1 MVEKQDYSQ
10 SELFSSPDD
19 TGKYKPHSSRNLFF
33 LRIRGYEK
41 IMLLIMGLVL
51 TSIVSFSLGVERGKR
66 VVVLSR
72 NSDMLQAGYTI
83 QVATFKNKQ
92 LALGEAQLLLKE
104 GLTPMVF
111 AKGDYIILC
120 VGKFS
125 NQESAQPLL
134 IQLQRA
140 YAGCRIR
147 RL

>member
-10 SELFSSPDD
+10 SELFSTGDNSGQYKGRSP
-19 TGKYKPHSSRNLFF
+19 GNPFL

-41 IMLLIMGLVL
+41 AMLLIMGLVL
-51 TSIVSFSLGVERGKR
+51 TSIISFSFGVERGKR
-66 VVVLSR
+66 VAWSK
-72 NSDMLQAGYTI
+72 NNTPIQAEYTI
-83 QVATFKNKQ
+83 QVAAFKNKQ
-92 LALGEAQLLLKE
+92 LALGEARLLLKE

-111 AKGDYIILC
+111 AKGNYIILC

-125 NQESAQPLL
+125 NQESAQSLL
-134 IQLQRA
+134 IQLQRT

>member
-1 MVEKQDYSQ
+1 MVDNQDYSQ
-10 SELFSSPDD
+10 SELFSSADNS
-19 TGKYKPHSSRNLFF
+19 GHYQGHSSKNSFF

-41 IMLLIMGLVL
+41 VMLLIMGLVL
-51 TSIVSFSLGVERGKR
+51 ISIISFSLGVERGRRLAGVK
-66 VVVLSR
+66 
-72 NSDMLQAGYTI
+72 NSVSDQAGYTI

-92 LALGEAQLLLKE
+92 LVLREAKLLSKE
-104 GLTPMVF
+104 GLNPMIF
-111 AKGDYIILC
+111 AKGNYIVLC

-134 IQLQRA
+134 IQLQRT

>member
-10 SELFSSPDD
+10 SELFSPTDNS
-19 TGKYKPHSSRNLFF
+19 GQYKPHFSRNSFF

-41 IMLLIMGLVL
+41 VMLLIMGLVL
-51 TSIVSFSLGVERGKR
+51 IIIISFSLGVERGKR
-66 VVVLSR
+66 VAGDKNNNTNQS
-72 NSDMLQAGYTI
+72 GYTI

-92 LALGEAQLLLKE
+92 LALAEVQQLLKE
-104 GLTPMVF
+104 GLTPLAFV
-111 AKGDYIILC
+111 KKDYIVLC

-134 IQLQRA
+134 IQLQRT

>member
-10 SELFSSPDD
+10 NELFTKELDS
-19 TGKYKPHSSRNLFF
+19 GQYKPRSSVGSFF
-33 LRIRGYEK
+33 TRIRGYEK
-41 IMLLIMGLVL
+41 VLLLIMGLVL
-51 TSIVSFSLGVERGKR
+51 LSIISFSLGVEKGKR
-66 VVVLSR
+66 MGQVKQSVVA
-72 NSDMLQAGYTI
+72 QTGYTI
-83 QVATFKNKQ
+83 QVASFKNKQ
-92 LALGEAQLLLKE
+92 LALREVQLLLKE

-111 AKGDYIILC
+111 AKGDFIVLC

-134 IQLQRA
+134 IQLQRT

>member
-1 MVEKQDYSQ
+1 MAEKQDYSQ
-10 SELFSSPDD
+10 FELFSSDES
-19 TGKYKPHSSRNLFF
+19 GGQYKPYVPRNNFF

-41 IMLLIMGLVL
+41 VMLLVMGFIL
-51 TSIVSFSLGVERGKR
+51 TSIIAFSFGVEKSKR
-66 VVVLSR
+66 QGWAR
-72 NSDMLQAGYTI
+72 NNFDQQPAAFTI

-92 LALGEAQLLLKE
+92 LALREVQLLLKE
-104 GLTPMVF
+104 GLTPMAF
-111 AKGDYIILC
+111 AKGGNIVLC

-134 IQLQRA
+134 IQLQRT

>member
-1 MVEKQDYSQ
+1 MVEKQDYLQ
-10 SELFSSPDD
+10 SELFSPGNNS
-19 TGKYKPHSSRNLFF
+19 GQYKPHLPKKLFF

-51 TSIVSFSLGVERGKR
+51 TSIISFSLGVERGKQ
-66 VVVLSR
+66 VIGDK
-72 NSDMLQAGYTI
+72 NNTTGQAGYTI
-83 QVATFKNKQ
+83 QVATFRNKQ
-92 LALGEAQLLLKE
+92 LALSEAKLLIKE

-111 AKGDYIILC
+111 AKKDYIVLC

-134 IQLQRA
+134 IQLQRT

>member
-1 MVEKQDYSQ
+1 MVEKQNYSQ
-10 SELFSSPDD
+10 SELFSSDD
-19 TGKYKPHSSRNLFF
+19 NSGQYKPRSHKNPFF

-41 IMLLIMGLVL
+41 VMLLIMGLVL
-51 TSIVSFSLGVERGKR
+51 TSIVSFSLGVENGKR
-66 VVVLSR
+66 VAWSK
-72 NSDMLQAGYTI
+72 NNAADQAGYTI

-92 LALGEAQLLLKE
+92 LALREVQLLLRE

-111 AKGDYIILC
+111 AKGSYIVLC

-125 NQESAQPLL
+125 NQGSAQPLL
-134 IQLQRA
+134 IQLQRT

>member
-1 MVEKQDYSQ
+1 MAEKQDYSQ
-10 SELFSSPDD
+10 TELFSDD
-19 TGKYKPHSSRNLFF
+19 SGGQYKPYVPKNSFF

-41 IMLLIMGLVL
+41 VMLLLMGFILV
-51 TSIVSFSLGVERGKR
+51 SIIAFSLGVEKGKR
-66 VVVLSR
+66 ASWAR
-72 NSDMLQAGYTI
+72 SNYNTSASGGYTI

-92 LALGEAQLLLKE
+92 LALREVQLLLKE
-104 GLTPMVF
+104 GLTPMAF
-111 AKGDYIILC
+111 AKGGNIVLC

-134 IQLQRA
+134 IQLQRT

>member
-10 SELFSSPDD
+10 SELFSPGDNS
-19 TGKYKPHSSRNLFF
+19 GQYKPHLPKNPFF

-41 IMLLIMGLVL
+41 VMLLIMGLAL
-51 TSIVSFSLGVERGKR
+51 TSIISFSLGVEKGKR
-66 VVVLSR
+66 VSWAK
-72 NSDMLQAGYTI
+72 SDTTGQAAYTI
-83 QVATFKNKQ
+83 QVETFKNKQ
-92 LALGEAQLLLKE
+92 LALREVQLLLKE
-104 GLTPMVF
+104 GLTPMAF

-120 VGKFS
+120 VGRFS

-134 IQLQRA
+134 IQLQRT

>member
-10 SELFSSPDD
+10 TELFSSPDD
-19 TGKYKPHSSRNLFF
+19 RGQYKGQVSKKNLFF
-33 LRIRGYEK
+33 WRIRGYEK
-41 IMLLIMGLVL
+41 AMLLIMGLIL
-51 TSIVSFSLGVERGKR
+51 TSIIFFSLGVERGKR
-66 VVVLSR
+66 VAWSK
-72 NSDMLQAGYTI
+72 NNITDQSGYTI

-92 LALGEAQLLLKE
+92 LALREVQLLLKE
-104 GLTPMVF
+104 GLTPMAF
-111 AKGDYIILC
+111 AKGDYIVLC

>member
-1 MVEKQDYSQ
+1 MAEKQDYSQ
-10 SELFSSPDD
+10 SELFSPGDNS
-19 TGKYKPHSSRNLFF
+19 GQYKPRSRKNPFF

-41 IMLLIMGLVL
+41 VMLLIMGLVL
-51 TSIVSFSLGVERGKR
+51 TSIISFSLGVERGKR
-66 VVVLSR
+66 VAGDTKSVTA
-72 NSDMLQAGYTI
+72 QPGYTI
-83 QVATFKNKQ
+83 QVATFRNKQ
-92 LALGEAQLLLKE
+92 LALREVQLLLKE
-104 GLTPMVF
+104 GLTPMAF
-111 AKGDYIILC
+111 AKGGYIILC

>member
-1 MVEKQDYSQ
+1 MAEKQNYSQ
-10 SELFSSPDD
+10 SELFSPADNS
-19 TGKYKPHSSRNLFF
+19 GQYKMRVPKNPFF

-41 IMLLIMGLVL
+41 TMLLIMGLVL
-51 TSIVSFSLGVERGKR
+51 TGIISFSLGVEKGKR
-66 VVVLSR
+66 VGLIK
-72 NSDMLQAGYTI
+72 NDNLGQGGFTI

-92 LALGEAQLLLKE
+92 LALQQAKFLLRG

-111 AKGDYIILC
+111 AKGNYIILC

-125 NQESAQPLL
+125 NQESAQSLL
-134 IQLQRA
+134 IQLQRT

>member
-10 SELFSSPDD
+10 SELFSPGENS
-19 TGKYKPHSSRNLFF
+19 GQYKMRSSKSSFF

-41 IMLLIMGLVL
+41 VLLLVMGLVL
-51 TSIVSFSLGVERGKR
+51 TSIISFSLGVEKGKSF
-66 VVVLSR
+66 SR
-72 NSDMLQAGYTI
+72 DKHEVSVSSGYTI

-92 LALGEAQLLLKE
+92 LALREAKLLLKE
-104 GLTPMVF
+104 GLVPMVF
-111 AKGDYIILC
+111 AKGDYIVLC

-134 IQLQRA
+134 IQLQRT